1 MKRYRIFISAAFIF
15 CCLGTTYAQTAGEVI
30 DKYLNS
36 LGGKEKISAI
46 KSLYTESKMEVM
58 GMGGITRTTILN
70 GKGMR
75 QETDIMGNTS
85 VTCLTDKGGWSV
97 NPMTG
102 STTAAD
108 MPAEVFNAMK
118 SQLVIGAPFI
128 QYQANGIKADL
139 DGTEVIGDVK
149 AIKIKLTEAD
159 NSTSTYFFDPNTF
172 SMIRSVKKMQMR
184 GQEAEIA
191 VDFSNFNKA
200 GDFYVIP
207 FKSEMAMGNGMKM
220 VNTVTKAEIDKA
232 VDMAI
237 FNKP

>member
-1 MKRYRIFISAAFIF
+1 
-15 CCLGTTYAQTAGEVI
+15 
-30 DKYLNS
+30 
-36 LGGKEKISAI
+36 
-46 KSLYTESKMEVM
+46 
-58 GMGGITRTTILN
+58 
-70 GKGMR
+70 MR